1 MSDQP
6 FTLRVRDPD
15 KWKPLLDL
23 TARAIGIVA
32 TALGSSTMVAFS
44 VLASM
49 TVPIFA
55 FPLVVVA
62 MAALAALRPAGSGGW
77 SRSRS
82 ATA

>member
-32 TALGSSTMVAFS
+32 TALGSSTMVALS

-49 TVPIFA
+49 TVPDA
-55 FPLVVVA
+55 NAGHAVA
-62 MAALAALRPAGSGGW
+62 AKSNSASAI
-77 SRSRS
+77 RSNRHRCTTD
-82 ATA
+82 AVD